1 MGFVLLQNEI
11 SAAARRTQVR
21 PDTGLFHCGSRK
33 LLWWLGVA
41 ACQNKTAKA
50 SDKGKMGWGEGRPVF
65 PESELGIIWGVI
77 LLKSATSLLLGVS
90 FLGLL

>member
-1 MGFVLLQNEI
+1 M
-11 SAAARRTQVR
+11 R

-65 PESELGIIWGVI
+65 LTLTLSLSWALSGV
-77 LLKSATSLLLGVS
+77 LYCLKVPHLYFWVLVS
-90 FLGLL
+90 